1 MTASTVYVQA
11 DRRRRLTNTVMLGLA
26 TLCAAACVA
35 VLFSIVAYVF
45 INGMDYL
52 NFDFFTKAPKPVGD
66 PGGGVKPAIV
76 GTALMVLMG
85 SAFGIPVGMGV
96 GIYVSEYASP
106 RMAAFVRFVADVMTG
121 IPSVVIG
128 IFMYLVVVLWMGH
141 FSGYAGGLALAMI
154 MVPIV
159 ARSSEEML
167 KLVPNSQREAA
178 YALGIPRWR
187 SIVSVVLPSARRGL
201 LTGSLLAI
209 SRAAGE
215 SAPLLFTAAG
225 SRFVQYN
232 LDREMDSLPVRIYR
246 YAISPYNEQH
256 AQAWTAALIL
266 IMLVLVFNIIARAIL
281 GRQEQGR

>member
-1 MTASTVYVQA
+1 MTNA
-11 DRRRRLTNTVMLGLA
+11 LMLGLA
-26 TLCAAACVA
+26 SLCALACVA
-35 VLFSIVAYVF
+35 VLLSIVAYVF
-45 INGMDYL
+45 IKGIDYL
-52 NFDFFTKAPKPVGD
+52 NLDFFIKEPRPVGD
-66 PGGGVKPAIV
+66 PGGGVAPAIV
-76 GTALMVLMG
+76 GTAMMVLLG
-85 SAFGIPVGMGV
+85 SAIGIPLGMGV
-96 GIYVSEYASP
+96 GVFVSEYASP
-106 RMAAFVRFVADVMTG
+106 RTGALVRFVADVMTG
-121 IPSVVIG
+121 IPSVVVG
-128 IFMYLVVVLWMGH
+128 IFIYLVAVLWMGH

-154 MVPIV
+154 IIPIV

-201 LTGSLLAI
+201 LTGGLLAI

-215 SAPLLFTAAG
+215 SAPLLFTALG
-225 SRFVQYN
+225 NRFVETN
-232 LDREMDSLPVRIYR
+232 LNKPMNALPVQIYR

-266 IMLVLVFNIIARAIL
+266 IMLVLIFNIIARVIL